1 MALTAGYNALS
12 LPKILVIPAFFPN
25 RWNRYEYSLSLR
37 IRDQYMALFFFWFF
51 VVRFTLRPVSHA
63 ATECTCTP
71 IEAFTRRFSWRST
84 IFSYYFFLLMSFV
97 LYFSYRGG
105 SQNVK
110 TNGDIRR
117 ICFSRY
123 RYRDT
128 CITILVSS
136 CETNLIFSPD
146 FTTVSFLSFFFF
158 FFYYYYFFNPVVS
171 RARTETIE
179 NARKINTSRDNRS
192 VFVSFTD

>member
-158 FFYYYYFFNPVVS
+158 FYYYYFFNPVVS